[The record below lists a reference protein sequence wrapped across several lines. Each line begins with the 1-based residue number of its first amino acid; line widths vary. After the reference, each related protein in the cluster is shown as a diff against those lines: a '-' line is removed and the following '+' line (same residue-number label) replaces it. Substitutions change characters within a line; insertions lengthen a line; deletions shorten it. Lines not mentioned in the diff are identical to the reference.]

1 MAAAAS
7 PFTGLRC
14 LPAAVALAT
23 YPAGATF
30 GPRTLRDFE
39 FVWVLDGDVVWHQ
52 DGHDHQAPPGTLIL
66 ARPGMTDG
74 FTWDPRRATRH
85 GFVHFTVPRRGRG
98 LPAEATWPLLRQ
110 LAASDVLPHLFRH
123 LAWLQGHRPPAWE
136 DLAEAT
142 LAQALVAFVTGAS
155 GTVGEDDPGSAP
167 LVDRAFAEVHR
178 RWGDGPRHPIP
189 VEALA
194 HAVGVSRGHLI
205 RVFRLA
211 LGVGPAEAI
220 RLVRLDRAASLLGRT
235 NLRIQDIA
243 NAVGFEDPFHF
254 SKAFHQTY
262 GCAPRTFR
270 QRCADGHA
278 MPTLPLVQVRRYT
291 ELKPG

>member
-1 MAAAAS
+1 MSVAVS

-14 LPAAVALAT
+14 LPNVVAVAT

-30 GPRTLRDFE
+30 GPRTLRDYE
-39 FVWVLDGDVVWHQ
+39 FVWILDGYVVWHQ
-52 DGHDHQAPPGTLIL
+52 GGRDHPAPPGSLIL

-74 FTWDPRRATRH
+74 FTWDSRRPTRH
-85 GFVHFTVPRRGRG
+85 GFVHFTVGRRGRG
-98 LPAEATWPLLRQ
+98 LPAEAAWPVLRH
-110 LAASDVLPHLFRH
+110 LAGSDVLPHLFRH
-123 LAWLQGHRPPAWE
+123 LAWLQAHRPPAWE
-136 DLAEAT
+136 ALAEAT

-155 GTVGEDDPGSAP
+155 GTVGEDDPGAAP

-178 RWGDGPRHPIP
+178 RWGDGPRHAIP

-194 HAVGVSRGHLI
+194 RAVGVSRGHLI

-220 RLVRLDRAASLLGRT
+220 RMVRLDRGASLLGRT

-243 NAVGFEDPFHF
+243 AAAGFDDPFHF
-254 SKAFHQTY
+254 SKAFHQAY
-262 GCAPRTFR
+262 GYAPRAFR
-270 QRCADGHA
+270 QRCADGLA
-278 MPTLPLVQVRRYT
+278 MPTLPLVQVRRYADV
-291 ELKPG
+291 KPG